1 MKNQQDKITIWWI
14 DDDHADKNGIREA
27 ERNALVGQAGSDLDL
42 VPIHPADFEKH
53 ALDLEKNRK
62 PDLLLIDFRLG
73 NNSQSGCEP
82 PFFTRDGVTLRGTT
96 LGNKALKDVPAYLV
110 SRVIKESQTG
120 TCNEQFDWI
129 LSYQQLIDELGG
141 KFLLDDARDYRE
153 LQKIHDGIPND
164 CPNVEIQ
171 KTLVKGILKLLQV
184 PPDSTESMENIVRY
198 KVANLLQSESRL
210 DSDEIQLSPSRP
222 RAIARWIRS
231 AMLKFRG
238 PLIDERSAANM
249 VGTKLKYFTDNV
261 KFNFEPARYTG
272 IFQRT
277 ASMTIW
283 RQEFIHLLLSESETI
298 ELSSPTKLAKSASA
312 YFEIPKDQIAVCRVC
327 GESWPETIAV
337 DEDDQT
343 VEAAVH
349 WRCSN
354 ETTNIESLLGFEI
367 IRSFSE
373 SKP

>member
-1 MKNQQDKITIWWI
+1 MKSYQDKIVVWWI
-14 DDDHADKNGIREA
+14 DDDHADENGTRAA
-27 ERNALVGQAGSDLDL
+27 ERDALVSQAGSDLDL
-42 VPIHPADFEKH
+42 VPIHPANFESH
-53 ALDLEKNRK
+53 VLDLGIKPK
-62 PDLLLIDFRLG
+62 PDLLLIDFRLSNQRKG
-73 NNSQSGCEP
+73 GVEA
-82 PFFTRDGVTLRGTT
+82 PFFARDGVTLRGTT
-96 LGNKALKDVPAYLV
+96 LGDKRLKDVPAYLV
-110 SRVIKESQTG
+110 SGVIKKSQTG
-120 TCNEQFDWI
+120 TSDEQFDWI

-153 LQKIHDGIPND
+153 LQKIHDDIPKN
-164 CPNVEIQ
+164 CSNVEIQ

-184 PPDSTESMENIVRY
+184 PPDSTESVENIVRHT
-198 KVANLLQSESRL
+198 VANLLQSESKL

-222 RAIARWIRS
+222 RAIVRWIRS

-249 VGTKLKYFTDNV
+249 IGTKLEYFTENME
-261 KFNFEPARYTG
+261 FNFEPARYTG

-283 RQEFIHLLLSESETI
+283 RQEFIHLLLSENETI
-298 ELSSPTKLAKSASA
+298 ELSSPPRLAKSASA
-312 YFEIPKDQIAVCRVC
+312 YFKIPKDQIAVCRVC

-337 DEDDQT
+337 DDDDQT

-354 ETTNIESLLGFEI
+354 ETTNIESLYGFEI

-373 SKP
+373 